1 MSDFTT
7 WRSLVDG
14 EEIGVIPDSAIV
26 QLDARDS
33 NSITQSNGEVTGW
46 GDRVT
51 GETLTGTADG
61 LGDINGHQAVTFD
74 HNESHGL
81 DTDQI
86 NPTVPYTAFVVVD
99 LDDAGENRTA
109 FGSESTSN
117 PTLRWDGEWQYIRD
131 GATQNGTSNDSVKI
145 LTVIEPENTG
155 EVVLREDG
163 SETSTSTDESG
174 ESVDGLAVGYR
185 ADLNDR
191 VWSGEIGFLEIHGGE
206 PDGGL
211 ESREQEIADEWDI
224 DI

>member
-1 MSDFTT
+1 MGLKG
-7 WRSLVDG
+7 SLRNVST
-14 EEIGVIPDSAIV
+14 GVSAIPDSAIV

-33 NSITQSNGEVTGW
+33 DTITQSNGEVTGW

-61 LGDINGHQAVTFD
+61 LGDINGNQAVTFD

-86 NPTVPYTAFVVVD
+86 NPTAPYTAFVVVD
-99 LDDAGENRTA
+99 LDDAGGNRTA
-109 FGSESTSN
+109 FGPEGS
-117 PTLRWDGEWQYIRD
+117 PQPLLRWDGEWQYIRD
-131 GATQNGTSNDSVKI
+131 GETQNGTSTDAVTL
-145 LTVIEPENTG
+145 LTVAEPENTG
-155 EVVLREDG
+155 EVLLREDG
-163 SETSTSTDESG
+163 AETSSSTDESG
-174 ESVDGLAVGYR
+174 ESLDGLAVGYR
-185 ADLNDR
+185 ASENDR